1 MDKES
6 DRIREHLASQAD
18 LLAAV
23 RLPNTTFKDNA
34 GTVVTTDIIFLQKR
48 GAGQAPGGAPWRQV
62 LDYRSSPEQVFSFSL
77 NEYYVRNPD
86 MMLGSMTRATPDREV
101 TAYLRG
107 FAAYTFHH
115 NLENP
120 LGTIMS
126 IERTLRG
133 FEAIQGRLESDIA
146 RDQKELA
153 EYRVESEKPFEYEE
167 QLKQLLVKQA
177 QLNAELDLGK
187 DDKQAVTAESEGGAA
202 KAVEGL
208 VAVVDGL
215 MGGGQKSTKQQAHD
229 KAQPAGNVETREQ
242 SIASEELQADKSE
255 IIKEYDRIVDGR
267 PEARKQLEQ
276 TNPGLVAARDKAIT
290 ELRREKITQEL
301 AQKQE
306 LQQRRAARR

>member
-1 MDKES
+1 MVGKDIATREANTGEQFAMTLAGRRYTGKEG
-6 DRIREHLASQAD
+6 REQAAKELNGVILTLSGD
-18 LLAAV
+18 AEAKC
-23 RLPNTTFKDNA
+23 RGQIA
-34 GTVVTTDIIFLQKR
+34 GF
-48 GAGQAPGGAPWRQV
+48 
-62 LDYRSSPEQVFSFSL
+62 
-77 NEYYVRNPD
+77 D
-86 MMLGSMTRATPDREV
+86 MMTRATPDREV

-146 RDQKELA
+146 RDQKEVA

-255 IIKEYDRIVDGR
+255 IIKEYDRLVDG
-267 PEARKQLEQ
+267 PAARKQLEQ
-276 TNPGLVAARDKAIT
+276 TNPALVAARDKVVT

>member
-1 MDKES
+1 
-6 DRIREHLASQAD
+6 
-18 LLAAV
+18 
-23 RLPNTTFKDNA
+23 
-34 GTVVTTDIIFLQKR
+34 
-48 GAGQAPGGAPWRQV
+48 
-62 LDYRSSPEQVFSFSL
+62 
-77 NEYYVRNPD
+77 
-86 MMLGSMTRATPDREV
+86 MTRATPDREV
-101 TAYLRG
+101 TACLRG

-146 RDQKELA
+146 RDQNELA
-153 EYRVESEKPFEYEE
+153 EYRVQSEKPFEYEE

-215 MGGGQKSTKQQAHD
+215 MGGGPKSTKQQAHD

-301 AQKQE
+301 AQKQA
-306 LQQRRAARR
+306 LQQGRAARR

>member
-1 MDKES
+1 
-6 DRIREHLASQAD
+6 
-18 LLAAV
+18 
-23 RLPNTTFKDNA
+23 
-34 GTVVTTDIIFLQKR
+34 
-48 GAGQAPGGAPWRQV
+48 
-62 LDYRSSPEQVFSFSL
+62 
-77 NEYYVRNPD
+77 
-86 MMLGSMTRATPDREV
+86 MTRATPDREV

-153 EYRVESEKPFEYEE
+153 EYRVESQKPFEYEE
-167 QLKQLLVKQA
+167 ELKQLLVKQA

-202 KAVEGL
+202 KAELERQVFEDQPVEIFRE
-208 VAVVDGL
+208 ASDGEKIHSYFQSL
-215 MGGGQKSTKQQAHD
+215 QQ
-229 KAQPAGNVETREQ
+229 QQ
-242 SIASEELQADKSE
+242 SVSAELQADKSE

-267 PEARKQLEQ
+267 PEARKELEQ
-276 TNPGLVAARDKAIT
+276 TNPALVAARDKAVT
-290 ELRREKITQEL
+290 ELRREKL
-301 AQKQE
+301 QKEAAERQHKVARV
-306 LQQRRAARR
+306 RR

>member
-1 MDKES
+1 
-6 DRIREHLASQAD
+6 L
-18 LLAAV
+18 
-23 RLPNTTFKDNA
+23 
-34 GTVVTTDIIFLQKR
+34 
-48 GAGQAPGGAPWRQV
+48 APGGA
-62 LDYRSSPEQVFSFSL
+62 
-77 NEYYVRNPD
+77 
-86 MMLGSMTRATPDREV
+86 RA
-101 TAYLRG
+101 
-107 FAAYTFHH
+107 
-115 NLENP
+115 
-120 LGTIMS
+120 
-126 IERTLRG
+126 
-133 FEAIQGRLESDIA
+133 
-146 RDQKELA
+146 
-153 EYRVESEKPFEYEE
+153 E

-242 SIASEELQADKSE
+242 FRPPSAPSRHVRMTVNIASEELQADKSE

>member
-1 MDKES
+1 
-6 DRIREHLASQAD
+6 
-18 LLAAV
+18 
-23 RLPNTTFKDNA
+23 
-34 GTVVTTDIIFLQKR
+34 
-48 GAGQAPGGAPWRQV
+48 
-62 LDYRSSPEQVFSFSL
+62 
-77 NEYYVRNPD
+77 
-86 MMLGSMTRATPDREV
+86 
-101 TAYLRG
+101 
-107 FAAYTFHH
+107 
-115 NLENP
+115 
-120 LGTIMS
+120 MS

-146 RDQKELA
+146 RDQKEVA

-255 IIKEYDRIVDGR
+255 IIKEYDRLVDG
-267 PEARKQLEQ
+267 PAARKQLEQ
-276 TNPGLVAARDKAIT
+276 TNPGLVAARDQAIV
-290 ELRREKITQEL
+290 ELRREKL
-301 AQKQE
+301 QKETAERQHKV
-306 LQQRRAARR
+306 ARVRSR

>member
-1 MDKES
+1 M
-6 DRIREHLASQAD
+6 
-18 LLAAV
+18 
-23 RLPNTTFKDNA
+23 
-34 GTVVTTDIIFLQKR
+34 
-48 GAGQAPGGAPWRQV
+48 
-62 LDYRSSPEQVFSFSL
+62 
-77 NEYYVRNPD
+77 
-86 MMLGSMTRATPDREV
+86 MTRATPDREV

-167 QLKQLLVKQA
+167 QLKQSLVKQA

-208 VAVVDGL
+208 VAVDDGL

-301 AQKQE
+301 A
-306 LQQRRAARR
+306 